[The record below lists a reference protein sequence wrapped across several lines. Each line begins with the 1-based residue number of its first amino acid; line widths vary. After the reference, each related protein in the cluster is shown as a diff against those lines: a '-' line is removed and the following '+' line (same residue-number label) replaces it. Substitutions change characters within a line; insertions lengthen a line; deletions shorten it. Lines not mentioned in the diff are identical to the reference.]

1 MEEYDPAPN
10 SNTLL
15 MCAAVYVG
23 PKNFMLSE
31 GQDAELMFCM
41 IALTKFSNRWINSG
55 NSGRL

>member
-15 MCAAVYVG
+15 ICAAVYVN

-31 GQDAELMFCM
+31 GQGAELYDSSYVS
-41 IALTKFSNRWINSG
+41 LSN
-55 NSGRL
+55 LQD